1 MKISEKLRLIQR
13 ISGLTQEK
21 ISRQLQV
28 SFATLNSWINEKS
41 LPRKKKQ
48 EAINELYSQY
58 AGIKII
64 PDTLLQAKKEVIA
77 KKSQK
82 HPGMVKEIL
91 ANPDIHKQF
100 VLSLTYNTNRIE
112 GSTLTEDETAGIL
125 FENVSPPHRS
135 LTEQLEAKNHQSAL
149 RYLFAWVLEN
159 NKLNQELVLKLH
171 FILMNSIRED
181 AGAYRIHGVR
191 ILGAYIPTANYLKVP
206 VLMKELI
213 KNCNAPVKDTIAHVS
228 EIHGRFEQI
237 HPFSDG
243 NGRIGRLLMQIMLL
257 RKNFPPALIAHEKKP
272 LYIKYLN
279 KFQTAGDSSLLQDII
294 SDAVMS
300 GFDVLERKK
309 IGHR

>member
-1 MKISEKLRLIQR
+1 MKVSEKLRLIQQ

-21 ISRQLQV
+21 ISQQLEV

-64 PDTLLQAKKEVIA
+64 PDDLLQAKKEVIA
-77 KKSQK
+77 IKNMK
-82 HPGMVKEIL
+82 HPGIVKEIL
-91 ANPDIHKQF
+91 ANPDIHKRF

-149 RYLFAWVLEN
+149 RYLFAWTIDK
-159 NKLNQELVLKLH
+159 NKVNEGLVLKLH
-171 FILMNSIRED
+171 SILMNSIRED
-181 AGAYRIHGVR
+181 AGAYRNHGVR
-191 ILGAYIPTANYLKVP
+191 ILGANIPTANYLKVP
-206 VLMKELI
+206 ALLKELI
-213 KNCNAPVKDTIAHVS
+213 KNINAPVKDIIAHVS

-243 NGRIGRLLMQIMLL
+243 NGRIGRLLIQVMLL
-257 RKNFPPALIAHEKKP
+257 RKNFPPALIMQDKKA

-279 KFQTAGDSSLLQDII
+279 KFQTTGDSSLLQDFI
-294 SDAVMS
+294 SDAIMS
-300 GFDVLERKK
+300 GFDVLERIK
-309 IGHR
+309 

>member
-1 MKISEKLRLIQR
+1 MKISEKLRLIRQ
-13 ISGLTQEK
+13 ISGLTQDK
-21 ISRQLQV
+21 LAKQLDV

-48 EAINELYSQY
+48 ETINELYSQY
-58 AGIKII
+58 AGVKII

-77 KKSQK
+77 KRSRN
-82 HPGMVKEIL
+82 HPGIMKEIL
-91 ANPDIHKQF
+91 ANTDIHKQF
-100 VLSLTYNTNRIE
+100 VLSLTYNSNRIE

-149 RYLFAWVLEN
+149 RYLFAWVLEKN
-159 NKLNQELVLKLH
+159 SINEELVLKLH
-171 FILMNSIRED
+171 AILMNSIRED
-181 AGAYRIHGVR
+181 AGAYRNHGVR
-191 ILGAYIPTANYLKVP
+191 IVGVNIPTANYLKVP
-206 VLMKELI
+206 VLIKELV
-213 KNCNAPVKDTIAHVS
+213 KNINASGNDIIAHIS

-243 NGRIGRLLMQIMLL
+243 NGRIGRLLMQVMLL
-257 RKNFPPALIAHEKKP
+257 RKNLPPALIFQDKKS

-279 KFQTAGDSSLLQDII
+279 KFQMTGDSSLLQDFI

-300 GFDVLERKK
+300 GFDVLERKNIRK
-309 IGHR
+309 

>member
-1 MKISEKLRLIQR
+1 MKISEKLRLIQQ

-21 ISRQLQV
+21 ISKQLDV

-48 EAINELYSQY
+48 AAINELYSQY

-77 KKSQK
+77 IKSQK
-82 HPGMVKEIL
+82 HPGVMKEIL

-125 FENVSPPHRS
+125 FENVSPPNRS
-135 LTEQLEAKNHQSAL
+135 VTEQLEAKNHQSAL
-149 RYLFAWVLEN
+149 RYLFTWALDK
-159 NKLNQELVLKLH
+159 NKINEGLVLKLH
-171 FILMNSIRED
+171 SILMNSIRED
-181 AGAYRIHGVR
+181 AGAYRNHGVR
-191 ILGAYIPTANYLKVP
+191 IVGTYVPTANYLKVP
-206 VLMKELI
+206 VLLKELI
-213 KNCNAPVKDTIAHVS
+213 KNVNAPGKDIIAHVS

-243 NGRIGRLLMQIMLL
+243 NGRIGRLLIQIMLL
-257 RKNFPPALIAHEKKP
+257 QKNIPPALILQEKKP

-279 KFQTAGDSSLLQDII
+279 KFQMTGDSSLLQDFI

-300 GFDVLERKK
+300 GFDVLERKSK
-309 IGHR
+309 

>member
-1 MKISEKLRLIQR
+1 MKISDKLRFIQQ

-21 ISRQLQV
+21 ISKQLDV

-48 EAINELYSQY
+48 AAINELYCQY

-64 PDTLLQAKKEVIA
+64 PDTLLQAKKEIIVI
-77 KKSQK
+77 KSQK
-82 HPGMVKEIL
+82 HPGIVKEIL
-91 ANPDIHKQF
+91 ANPDIHKQL

-135 LTEQLEAKNHQSAL
+135 VTEQLEAKNHQSAL
-149 RYLFAWVLEN
+149 RYLFAWVLAK
-159 NKLNQELVLKLH
+159 NKLNEGLVLKLH
-171 FILMNSIRED
+171 AILMNSIRED
-181 AGAYRIHGVR
+181 AGAYRNHGVR
-191 ILGAYIPTANYLKVP
+191 ILGANIPTANYLKVP
-206 VLMKELI
+206 VLLKELI
-213 KNCNAPVKDTIAHVS
+213 KNVNTPNEDIIAHVS

-243 NGRIGRLLMQIMLL
+243 NGRIGRLLMQVMLL
-257 RKNFPPALIAHEKKP
+257 RKNIPPALILQEKKP
-272 LYIKYLN
+272 LYLKYLN
-279 KFQTAGDSSLLQDII
+279 KFQLTGDSSLLQDFI

-309 IGHR
+309 

>member
-1 MKISEKLRLIQR
+1 MEISEKLRLIKQ

-21 ISRQLQV
+21 ISKQLDV

-58 AGIKII
+58 AGTKII

-77 KKSQK
+77 KKSQN
-82 HPGMVKEIL
+82 HPGIVKEIL

-149 RYLFAWVLEN
+149 RYLFAWILDKNSINEG
-159 NKLNQELVLKLH
+159 LVLKLH
-171 FILMNSIRED
+171 AILMNSIRED
-181 AGAYRIHGVR
+181 AGAYRKHGVR
-191 ILGAYIPTANYLKVP
+191 ILGANIPTANYLKVP
-206 VLMKELI
+206 VLLKELI
-213 KNCNAPVKDTIAHVS
+213 KNINAPGKDIIAHVS

-243 NGRIGRLLMQIMLL
+243 NGRIGRLLMQVMLL
-257 RKNFPPALIAHEKKP
+257 RINFPPALILQEKKP

-279 KFQTAGDSSLLQDII
+279 KFQMTGDSSLLQDFI

-300 GFDVLERKK
+300 GFAVLERKSK
-309 IGHR
+309 

>member
-1 MKISEKLRLIQR
+1 MKISEKLRLIQQ

-21 ISRQLQV
+21 ISKLLDV
-28 SFATLNSWINEKS
+28 SFVTLNNWINEKS

-48 EAINELYSQY
+48 TAINELYSQY

-77 KKSQK
+77 KKSRK
-82 HPGMVKEIL
+82 HPGIVKEIL
-91 ANPDIHKQF
+91 TNPDVHKQF

-125 FENVSPPHRS
+125 FENVSPPNRS

-149 RYLFAWVLEN
+149 RYLFAWALEKN
-159 NKLNQELVLKLH
+159 ELDEELVLKLH

-181 AGAYRIHGVR
+181 AGAYRNHGVR
-191 ILGAYIPTANYLKVP
+191 ILGANIPTANYLKVP

-213 KNCNAPVKDTIAHVS
+213 KNANVPDKDIIAHVS

-243 NGRIGRLLMQIMLL
+243 NGRIGRLLVQAMLL
-257 RKNFPPALIAHEKKP
+257 RKNSPPALILQEKKP

-279 KFQTAGDSSLLQDII
+279 KFQMTGDSSLLQDFI

-300 GFDVLERKK
+300 GFDILERKK
-309 IGHR
+309 

>member
-1 MKISEKLRLIQR
+1 MKISEKLRLIQQL
-13 ISGLTQEK
+13 SGLTQEK
-21 ISRQLQV
+21 ISKQLDV

-48 EAINELYSQY
+48 AAINELYSQY

-77 KKSQK
+77 IKSQK
-82 HPGMVKEIL
+82 HPGVVKEIL

-135 LTEQLEAKNHQSAL
+135 VTEQLEAKNHQSAL
-149 RYLFAWVLEN
+149 RYLFTWALDK
-159 NKLNQELVLKLH
+159 NKINEGMVLKLH
-171 FILMNSIRED
+171 AILMNSIRED
-181 AGAYRIHGVR
+181 AGAYRNHGVR
-191 ILGAYIPTANYLKVP
+191 ILGTYVPTANYLKVP
-206 VLMKELI
+206 VLLKELI
-213 KNCNAPVKDTIAHVS
+213 KNVNAPGKDIIAHVS

-243 NGRIGRLLMQIMLL
+243 NGRIGRLLIQIMLL
-257 RKNFPPALIAHEKKP
+257 QKNIPPALILQEKKP
-272 LYIKYLN
+272 FYIKYLN
-279 KFQTAGDSSLLQDII
+279 KFQMTGDSSLLQDFI

-300 GFDVLERKK
+300 GFDVLERKNK
-309 IGHR
+309 RE

>member
-1 MKISEKLRLIQR
+1 MKISEKLRLIQQ

-21 ISRQLQV
+21 IAKQLDV

-48 EAINELYSQY
+48 AAINELYSQY

-77 KKSQK
+77 IRSQK
-82 HPGMVKEIL
+82 HPGVMKEIL

-112 GSTLTEDETAGIL
+112 GNTLTEDETAGIL

-149 RYLFAWVLEN
+149 RYLFTWALDK
-159 NKLNQELVLKLH
+159 NKISEGLVLKLH
-171 FILMNSIRED
+171 AILMNSIRED
-181 AGAYRIHGVR
+181 AGAYRNHGVR
-191 ILGAYIPTANYLKVP
+191 ILGAYVPTANYLKVP
-206 VLMKELI
+206 VLLKELI
-213 KNCNAPVKDTIAHVS
+213 KNVNAPGKDIIAHVS

-243 NGRIGRLLMQIMLL
+243 NGRIGRLLIQIMLL
-257 RKNFPPALIAHEKKP
+257 QKNFPPALILQEKKP

-279 KFQTAGDSSLLQDII
+279 KFQMTGDSSLLQDFI

-300 GFDVLERKK
+300 GFDVLERINK
-309 IGHR
+309 RE

>member
-1 MKISEKLRLIQR
+1 MKISEKLRLIQK

-21 ISRQLQV
+21 IAKQLDV

-48 EAINELYSQY
+48 AAINELYSQY

-77 KKSQK
+77 IKSQK
-82 HPGMVKEIL
+82 HPGVMKEIL

-135 LTEQLEAKNHQSAL
+135 VTEQLEAKNHQSAL
-149 RYLFAWVLEN
+149 RYLFTWALDK
-159 NKLNQELVLKLH
+159 NKINEGMVLKLH
-171 FILMNSIRED
+171 AILMNSIRED
-181 AGAYRIHGVR
+181 AGAYRNHGVR
-191 ILGAYIPTANYLKVP
+191 ISGTYVPTANYLKVP
-206 VLMKELI
+206 VLLKELI
-213 KNCNAPVKDTIAHVS
+213 KNINAPGKDIIAHVS

-243 NGRIGRLLMQIMLL
+243 NGRIGRLLIQIMLL
-257 RKNFPPALIAHEKKP
+257 QKNFPPALILQEKKP

-279 KFQTAGDSSLLQDII
+279 KFQMTGDSSLLQDFI

-300 GFDVLERKK
+300 GFDVLERKN
-309 IGHR
+309 

>member
-1 MKISEKLRLIQR
+1 MKISEKLRLIQK
-13 ISGLTQEK
+13 ISGLTQGK
-21 ISRQLQV
+21 IAKQLDV

-48 EAINELYSQY
+48 AAINELYSQY

-77 KKSQK
+77 IRSQK
-82 HPGMVKEIL
+82 HPGVVKEIL
-91 ANPDIHKQF
+91 ANPDLHKQF

-149 RYLFAWVLEN
+149 RYLFTWALDK
-159 NKLNQELVLKLH
+159 NKISEGLVLKLH
-171 FILMNSIRED
+171 SILMNSIRED
-181 AGAYRIHGVR
+181 AGAYRNHGVR
-191 ILGAYIPTANYLKVP
+191 ILGAYVPTANYLKVP
-206 VLMKELI
+206 VLLKELI
-213 KNCNAPVKDTIAHVS
+213 KNVNAPGKDIIAHVS

-243 NGRIGRLLMQIMLL
+243 NGRIGRLLIQIMLL
-257 RKNFPPALIAHEKKP
+257 QKNFPPALILQEKKP

-279 KFQTAGDSSLLQDII
+279 KFQMTGDSSLLQDFI

-300 GFDVLERKK
+300 GFDVLERKN
-309 IGHR
+309 

>member
-1 MKISEKLRLIQR
+1 MKISEKLRLIQQ

-21 ISRQLQV
+21 ISKQLDV

-48 EAINELYSQY
+48 AAINELYSQY

-77 KKSQK
+77 IKSQK
-82 HPGMVKEIL
+82 HPGVVKEIL

-125 FENVSPPHRS
+125 FENVSPPNRS
-135 LTEQLEAKNHQSAL
+135 VTEQLEAKNHQSAL
-149 RYLFAWVLEN
+149 RYLFTWALDK
-159 NKLNQELVLKLH
+159 NKISEGLILKLH
-171 FILMNSIRED
+171 AILMNSIRED
-181 AGAYRIHGVR
+181 AGAYRNHGVR
-191 ILGAYIPTANYLKVP
+191 ILGAYVPTANYLKVP
-206 VLMKELI
+206 VLLKELM
-213 KNCNAPVKDTIAHVS
+213 KNANAPGKDIIAHVS

-243 NGRIGRLLMQIMLL
+243 NGRIGRLLIQIMLL
-257 RKNFPPALIAHEKKP
+257 QKNFPPALILQEKKP

-279 KFQTAGDSSLLQDII
+279 KFQMTGDSSLLQDFI

-300 GFDVLERKK
+300 GFDVLERKNK
-309 IGHR
+309 RE